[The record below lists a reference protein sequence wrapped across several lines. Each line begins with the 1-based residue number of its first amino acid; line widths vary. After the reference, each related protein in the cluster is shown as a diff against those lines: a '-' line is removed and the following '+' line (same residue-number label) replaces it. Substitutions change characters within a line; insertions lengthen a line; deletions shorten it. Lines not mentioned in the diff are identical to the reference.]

1 MIIEPEQV
9 IRETDGNIKEEIL
22 SIIEK
27 IYCKKYIGTLE
38 IYRIIPFGLIVRFG
52 LNCNEKPIY
61 IAAELSDDKFL
72 KYMEKE
78 IRSRRFDFVK
88 YFIGYKEYPYNCN
101 KDRRCIKCH
110 E

>member
-9 IRETDGNIKEEIL
+9 TRETDGKLRNEIL
-22 SIIEK
+22 ALIQK
-27 IYCKKYIGTLE
+27 IYCAKYIGTLE
-38 IYRIIPFGLIVRFG
+38 VYRVIPIGVIVRFG
-52 LNCNEKPIY
+52 LNCHEKPVY
-61 IAAELSDDKFL
+61 IAAELEDDKFL

-78 IRSRRFDFVK
+78 IRLRRFDFVK
-88 YFIGYKEYPYNCN
+88 YFLGYKEYPYNCP

>member
-9 IRETDGNIKEEIL
+9 IRETDGKLKNEIL
-22 SIIEK
+22 KLIQQ
-27 IYCKKYIGTLE
+27 IYCAKYTGTLE
-38 IYRIIPFGLIVRFG
+38 IYRIIPLGVIVRFG
-52 LNCNEKPIY
+52 LNCNENPIY
-61 IAAELSDDKFL
+61 IAAELPDDKFL

-88 YFIGYKEYPYNCN
+88 YFLGYKEYPYNCP